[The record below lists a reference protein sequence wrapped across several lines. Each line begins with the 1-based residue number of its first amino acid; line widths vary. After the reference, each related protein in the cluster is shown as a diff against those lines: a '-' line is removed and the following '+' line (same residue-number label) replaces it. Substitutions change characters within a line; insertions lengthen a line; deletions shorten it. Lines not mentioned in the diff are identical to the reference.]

1 MSDINKDL
9 PGQLVDWLP
18 HDNDGQLCISNNAEV
33 YFRDIEA
40 IVTHALNARAYNVL
54 QMQSSDTWDAYNAAV
69 TGEVHLM
76 EIKQRYLIE
85 TIMREVI
92 YPTLVTIDPKCP
104 WYNFTP

>member
-1 MSDINKDL
+1 MENHKL
-9 PGQLVDWLP
+9 AAQAVARLP
-18 HDNDGQLCISNNAEV
+18 HTSDGGLIIPACID
-33 YFRDIEA
+33 RDIEA

-92 YPTLVTIDPKCP
+92 YPMLVAIDPKCP